1 MAKLTF
7 VLEDGQEIVVPLTE
21 RVTLGRGED
30 NDVVVDDERISKH
43 HAELVRNADGSFQV
57 FDTDSAA
64 GTFVNGE
71 RVRSHTARH
80 GDKLAFGPL
89 SAVLDLEG
97 SPSNSVSTARA
108 DLKSS
113 NGGRIGP
120 RKKDRGA
127 KQNSVAEKQTALP
140 PDEMLARL
148 NAAHQSEMARLESEK
163 SRLHAEVDA
172 LQKDLRD
179 WQQRSEKE
187 RAQHNAR
194 VESLRAEEERLMP
207 LKAAVKEAEST
218 REEWVKSIHELAV
231 RHEEKN
237 NALQRLISQHDQKA
251 ADLQLLRND
260 VASARK
266 ELEGLIAHRDQTLA
280 HLEKIR
286 AECAHDE
293 AVLDDLRRELA
304 ETRERAQESRALA
317 EVREDQVKTAE
328 KKLEQLAQRRAQ
340 IEAHIK
346 ELAGME
352 EKLAH
357 ALARCREAEASHAVL
372 SNTIAALVEEQ
383 RSGETLVKELECRV
397 ADLEKARVK
406 AAAEKQSGEEAL
418 QNVRNDLASCEKA
431 LAERKGMLEAE
442 VRSLEETKVR
452 RADIERQCV
461 ELAGAEQ
468 KLVDVKDRLDG
479 AEKWLAEAKSAVA
492 DCETRISTHEASIKS
507 LGGEESAA
515 KGRLEVLLSREKDLR
530 AELTS
535 LAASER
541 AERLRFEEVRQ
552 LAAEAEKE
560 HTAQK
565 QRLDASLETTRRELD
580 DLVSKLTPL
589 RDWKEAMDQLYARL
603 AMLPQDSVEA
613 RDLWHEI
620 EKEKAGLH
628 DLITTAR
635 TQAGSEQ
642 PQLSRVAIPVPQA
655 RPGRGTGS
663 VLLPGGSQETTLRA
677 RLAHLRESVQREEAR
692 IEQLRLE
699 RIRHESPGR
708 SSPAADAMLR
718 EQTRHLETKM
728 RQEEERYHALQR
740 TMEISQAEEEKR
752 RERLAEMERK
762 LAELRA
768 DIVEAE
774 RQRSTLRKQADL
786 AQTELKNYE
795 SALERVTKKPA
806 E

>member
-7 VLEDGQEIVVPLTE
+7 LLEDGQEIVVPLAD
-21 RVTLGRGED
+21 RVTLGRSED
-30 NDVVVDDERISKH
+30 NDVVVDDERISKR
-43 HAELVRNADGSFQV
+43 HAELVRNADGSMQV
-57 FDTDSAA
+57 FDSNSTA

-71 RVRSHTARH
+71 RVRSQTVRH

-89 SAVLDLEG
+89 VAVFDLEEHA
-97 SPSNSVSTARA
+97 SNGVSMASA
-108 DLKSS
+108 HGKPAK
-113 NGGRIGP
+113 GGRIGP
-120 RKKDRGA
+120 RKKDRNEKRKPGA
-127 KQNSVAEKQTALP
+127 DTQTALP

-148 NAAHQSEMARLESEK
+148 DAAHQDEMARLDAEK
-163 SRLHAEVDA
+163 ARLQNEADA

-187 RAQHNAR
+187 RALHNAR
-194 VESLRAEEERLMP
+194 VESLRAEEERLTP
-207 LKAAVKEAEST
+207 LKAAVREAEAT
-218 REEWVKSIHELAV
+218 HAEWMKSIKDITA

-237 NALQRLISQHDQKA
+237 AALQRLTLQHDQKA
-251 ADLQLLRND
+251 VALQQLHEE
-260 VASARK
+260 AAAARH
-266 ELEGLIAHRDQTLA
+266 EIETLAVHRDQTLA
-280 HLEKIR
+280 HLQQIR
-286 AECAHDE
+286 ADCAHDE
-293 AVLDDLRRELA
+293 TVLDSLRRELA
-304 ETRERAQESRALA
+304 ETGERAQESRELA
-317 EVREDQVKTAE
+317 EVREDQVKAAE

-340 IEAHIK
+340 IEANIK
-346 ELAGME
+346 ELAGTE
-352 EKLAH
+352 EKLVP
-357 ALARCREAEASHAVL
+357 ALARVREADTSHASL
-372 SNTIAALVEEQ
+372 SKAIAALGEERQ
-383 RSGETLVKELECRV
+383 RLESLVKDLESNV
-397 ADLEKARVK
+397 LDLEKARDK
-406 AAAEKQSGEEAL
+406 AAAEKQSGDEAL
-418 QNVRNDLASCEKA
+418 KNVRNDLAACEKT
-431 LAERKGMLEAE
+431 LVERKTALEAE
-442 VRSLEETKVR
+442 TQRLEQTKTR
-452 RADIERQCV
+452 RAEIERQCL
-461 ELAGAEQ
+461 ELAGTEQ
-468 KLVDVKDRLDG
+468 KLADVKERLDIS
-479 AEKWLAEAKSAVA
+479 EKKLAEVKSGVT

-507 LGGEESAA
+507 LEGEEGTA
-515 KGRLEVLLSREKDLR
+515 KGRLEVLLAREKVLR
-530 AELTS
+530 TELTA

-541 AERLRFEEVRQ
+541 AERVRFEEVRQ

-560 HTAQK
+560 HSAQK
-565 QRLDASLETTRRELD
+565 QRLDTGLENARRELE
-580 DLVSKLTPL
+580 DLVSRLTPL
-589 RDWKEAMDQLYARL
+589 RDWREAMDQHYARL
-603 AMLPQDSVEA
+603 ASLPQDSAEA

-635 TQAGSEQ
+635 TQAGAEK
-642 PQLSRVAIPVPQA
+642 PQVLRAPALVAQA
-655 RPGRGTGS
+655 RPGRATGS
-663 VLLPGGSQETTLRA
+663 VLLPGSSQETTLRA

-740 TMEISQAEEEKR
+740 AMEISQAEEEKR

-774 RQRSTLRKQADL
+774 RQRSTLRQQADL

-795 SALERVTKKPA
+795 AALERVSKKPA